1 MKKVTTGV
9 RAGLFLFVGLLAN
22 TAMAST
28 GSEWCDNNKIVRF
41 AEVGWDSGKFE
52 TEIIRQLMER
62 GYGCKTETVP
72 GTNPITMG
80 ALIGG
85 KIQFFVEYWQGRTDT
100 MEQAAKED
108 KIKFVG
114 SLVKGGGIEGIYVPE
129 YVIKGDPSKGIAPM
143 APDLKSV
150 ADLSKYKALFKDPED
165 PKMGRFLNCPSGWS
179 CEKDNNQRIKAYDL
193 TGTYNN
199 FRPGTGAALD
209 AAIAGAFQRKQPLL
223 FSYFEPSSILG
234 KYKSIRLEEP
244 SWNEDCW
251 KTINGSTQDKPCGS
265 ASPATN
271 LTTAVA
277 TDFAQANP
285 GLIEFIGKVELP
297 ITTVNEAI
305 AEMADKKIPADKMA
319 EQFLRDNPTL
329 WKAWVSEPVGSRIQ
343 ASLD

>member
-1 MKKVTTGV
+1 MKRVTKGV
-9 RAGLFLFVGLLAN
+9 SVGVFLAAGLLAN
-22 TAMAST
+22 TAMAAT
-28 GSEWCDNNKIVRF
+28 GNTWCDNNKMVRF

-52 TEIIRQLMER
+52 TEIIRQLIER
-62 GYGCKTETVP
+62 GYGCQTETVP

-85 KIQFFVEYWQGRTDT
+85 KLQLFVEYWQGRTDT
-100 MEQAAKED
+100 MEQAAKD
-108 KIKFVG
+108 KKIQFVG

-129 YVIKGDPSKGIAPM
+129 YVIKGDPANGIKPM

-150 ADLSKYKALFKDPED
+150 ADLPKYQALFKDPED

-179 CEKDNNQRIKAYDL
+179 CEKDNNQRMKAYGL
-193 TGTYNN
+193 TTTYNN

-209 AAIAGAFQRKQPLL
+209 AAIAGAFQRKQALL

-244 SWNEDCW
+244 TWTEDCW
-251 KTINGSTQDKPCGS
+251 KTINGSTQDNPCGS

-277 TDFAQANP
+277 VDFAAANP
-285 GLIEFIGKVELP
+285 GLVALISKVELP

-305 AEMADKKIPADKMA
+305 AEMADKKIPAEKMA
-319 EQFLRDNPTL
+319 EQFLRDNPSV
-329 WKAWVSEPVGSRIQ
+329 WKAWVPEQIGATIQ
-343 ASLD
+343 ASLN